1 MTLLFFKKYLL
12 GYLPGE
18 IMKLFLFF
26 FFLQLFL
33 FYFYTL
39 LYKNKIIKN
48 LTNPIKFVLNTFLR
62 IGQYL
67 VRFEQPGRASLPG
80 QPAGEQIELK
90 QYHKKV
96 SHICRL
102 YHHHL
107 IVYVCVAIYFS
118 KKQSIIVLFRRHA
131 FNPWV
136 GKVMTTHATILA
148 WRITWTEEPGSPW
161 GRKESDTTE

>member
-1 MTLLFFKKYLL
+1 M

-18 IMKLFLFF
+18 IM
-26 FFLQLFL
+26 QLFI
-33 FYFYTL
+33 FCYYPF
-39 LYKNKIIKN
+39 LYKNKIITN
-48 LTNPIKFVLNTFLR
+48 LKNPIKFVLNTFLR

-96 SHICRL
+96 SRICRL
-102 YHHHL
+102 YHHL
-107 IVYVCVAIYFS
+107 IVYVCVAIFFS
-118 KKQSIIVLFRRHA
+118 KKQSIILLFRRRA

-136 GKVMTTHATILA
+136 GKVMATHATILA